1 MYLHLISLSATAY
14 ENFIHGVS
22 FGIHV
27 LIITCTGQSIYGG
40 TDHSAPDSQDHV
52 NTWACRFRLGMCR
65 ARRNTQTYDLKT
77 PASIADRELRT
88 TFLTDPHKPISE
100 IHMYEDGVSRAA

>member
-1 MYLHLISLSATAY
+1 MFLSATAY
-14 ENFIHGVS
+14 ENFIHDI
-22 FGIHV
+22 FLPGI
-27 LIITCTGQSIYGG
+27 LIITCTGQNIYGG

-52 NTWACRFRLGMCR
+52 NAWFRLGMCR